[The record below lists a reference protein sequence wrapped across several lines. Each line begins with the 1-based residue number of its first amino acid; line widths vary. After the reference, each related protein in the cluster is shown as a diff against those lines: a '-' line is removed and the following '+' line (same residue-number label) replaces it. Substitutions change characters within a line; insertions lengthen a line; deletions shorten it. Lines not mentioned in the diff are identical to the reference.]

1 MDFTSPKKIGLEI
14 ENDFQQLIYG
24 KGYDHNFVTVEPDK
38 AVKYED
44 LPFIMEN
51 FTKLLKLPVISQEL
65 NFP

>member
-44 LPFIMEN
+44 LPYN
-51 FTKLLKLPVISQEL
+51 GKLHKMVELPVISQEL